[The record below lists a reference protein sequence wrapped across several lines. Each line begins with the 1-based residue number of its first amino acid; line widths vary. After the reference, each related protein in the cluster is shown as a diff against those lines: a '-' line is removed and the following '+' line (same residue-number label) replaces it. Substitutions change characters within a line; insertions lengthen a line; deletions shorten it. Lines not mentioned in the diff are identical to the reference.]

1 MVHEMALKRKL
12 TVAFEVQSE
21 KGPPHMKVYTT
32 LCKVGTIVVSCDSM
46 MVKHMLK
53 KTLQT
58 EGEGNGKKLSKK
70 KAAEKMMDEL
80 KKLPP
85 LSPVEE
91 PPNRV
96 NTKIRRKQQ
105 QEMQRQQ
112 QTPVSFVTSLFY
124 LF

>member
-1 MVHEMALKRKL
+1 MALKRKL
-12 TVAFEVQSE
+12 TVSFEVQSE

-32 LCKVGTIVVSCDSM
+32 LCKVGTIVVSSLEHFVDLRSLN
-46 MVKHMLK
+46 VQ
-53 KTLQT
+53 LQT

-91 PPNRV
+91 PPNRL

-105 QEMQRQQ
+105 LQQQQQ
-112 QTPVSFVTSLFY
+112 QTPVKRFSSS
-124 LF
+124 

>member
-1 MVHEMALKRKL
+1 MTFLISQCLASH
-12 TVAFEVQSE
+12 FS
-21 KGPPHMKVYTT
+21 
-32 LCKVGTIVVSCDSM
+32 
-46 MVKHMLK
+46 
-53 KTLQT
+53 QT

-96 NTKIRRKQQ
+96 NPKVRRKQQ
-105 QEMQRQQ
+105 QL
-112 QTPVSFVTSLFY
+112 PVSDL
-124 LF
+124 LLLLE

>member
-1 MVHEMALKRKL
+1 MN
-12 TVAFEVQSE
+12 S
-21 KGPPHMKVYTT
+21 
-32 LCKVGTIVVSCDSM
+32 
-46 MVKHMLK
+46 
-53 KTLQT
+53 QT

-96 NTKIRRKQQ
+96 NTKIRRKQL
-105 QEMQRQQ
+105 QQ
-112 QTPVSFVTSLFY
+112 QQSTPVSFLELS
-124 LF
+124 